1 VDPGLLRDGLTLAL
15 GVLTGALSGLFGV
28 GGAVISTPGIRAL
41 GASAV
46 VAVGTTLP
54 SIIPGAS
61 SGALR
66 YWREQLIDRRTVAWA
81 APAGVVASVAG
92 SLLSNVVPGDGHLLM
107 LLTAALLG
115 WSAWRT
121 YRSSRPVAGEP
132 GAEAETDDLAGDP
145 PPGSGAEPVGAADL
159 ATSETVPFEAAP
171 VRLVAVGTLAGL
183 LSGLLGVGGGIVMV
197 PGFTHFARMPLKR
210 AIATSLACVAL
221 FAVPGTI
228 THAVFG
234 EVDWRFALILA
245 LGVVPGARIGAGLTV
260 RADDAR
266 LRVVVALFLGFTAV
280 LYGAG
285 ELLALTR

>member
-1 VDPGLLRDGLTLAL
+1 MDPGPLRDGLTVLL
-15 GVLTGALSGLFGV
+15 GGLTGALSGLFGV

-54 SIIPGAS
+54 SIIPGAA

-66 YWREQLIDRRTVAWA
+66 YRREGLIDVRSVAWA
-81 APAGVVASVAG
+81 APAGAVAAIGG
-92 SLLSNVVPGDGHLLM
+92 SLLSDVTPGDGHLLM

-121 YRSSRPVAGEP
+121 YGSSRSLAGVP

-145 PPGSGAEPVGAADL
+145 PSAAGPGQAPVVGDPPAASARLMGVGA
-159 ATSETVPFEAAP
+159 V
-171 VRLVAVGTLAGL
+171 AGL

-197 PGFTHFARMPLKR
+197 PGFTHFVQMPLKR
-210 AIATSLACVAL
+210 AIATSLACVAI

-228 THAVFG
+228 THALFG
-234 EVDWRFALILA
+234 QVDWRFALLLA
-245 LGVVPGARIGAGLTV
+245 VGVVPGARLGAALTV

-266 LRVVVALFLGFTAV
+266 LRVVVAAFLGATAV
-280 LYGAG
+280 LYATG
-285 ELLALTR
+285 ELVALLAA